1 MRLLTVSSKFPYPA
15 KDGGALAVKAFLEN
29 LVALGH
35 NIDFVAVETPKH
47 PAKEISEINNV
58 TFHTVFVDTTIKAK
72 DALVN
77 FFFSTDPYIAVRFY
91 SAGLK
96 KKINELITAKIYD
109 IVFLEGLYMAYLVDF
124 IKELC
129 KCPVVIRA
137 HNVEHRI
144 WQRKL
149 ENEKGLK
156 KFYLSSMT
164 SRLKRFEIRHL
175 SRADFLLPITLED
188 DKVFKEL
195 GINVLSYVMP
205 FGIDPTEEETPL
217 PENISI
223 AFIGSLD
230 WMPNVE
236 GLLWFVKNVWPQVY
250 EKHGTKFYIAG
261 RNASADFIAK
271 MKNVPGVEV
280 VGEVD
285 DARKFILSHGI
296 MLVPLLSGSGM
307 RVKIIE
313 AMSLKRA
320 IITTNVGIEGIEA
333 ESGKHFLSANSIK
346 EWVET
351 IDFLLLNPDKVREIA
366 SNAYDLVVNHYRND
380 IIVRKT
386 LDAIIN
392 EFKIKESD

>member
-15 KDGGALAVKAFLEN
+15 KDGGALAIKAFLEN
-29 LVALGH
+29 LAAIGH

-47 PAKEISEINNV
+47 PAKEIPAIKNIN
-58 TFHTVFVDTTIKAK
+58 FHTVFVDTTINAK
-72 DALVN
+72 DALLN
-77 FFFSTDPYIAVRFY
+77 FLFSSEPYIAVRFY
-91 SAGLK
+91 SDGLK
-96 KKINELITAKIYD
+96 KKIKELITANAYD
-109 IVFLEGLYMAYLVDF
+109 IVFLEGLYTAYLTGF

-129 KCPVVIRA
+129 NCPVIVRA

-149 ENEKGLK
+149 KNEKGLK

-164 SRLKRFEIRHL
+164 SRLKRFEIQHL
-175 SRADFLLPITLED
+175 SGADFLLPITSED
-188 DKVFKEL
+188 DKVFKEF
-195 GINVLSYVMP
+195 GINVPSYVMP
-205 FGIDPTEEETPL
+205 FGIDAVVEEPPL
-217 PENISI
+217 PDNTSM

-236 GLLWFVKNVWPQVY
+236 GLIWFVKNVWPQIY
-250 EKHGTKFYIAG
+250 EKYGAKFYIAG
-261 RNASADFIAK
+261 RNASADFVAK

-320 IITTNVGIEGIEA
+320 IVTTNVGIEGIDAEA
-333 ESGKHFLSANSIK
+333 GKHFLSANSVE
-346 EWVET
+346 EW
-351 IDFLLLNPDKVREIA
+351 IDAVDLLLSNPHKVQEIA
-366 SNAYDLVVNHYRND
+366 INAYALVKNHYRND
-380 IIVRKT
+380 IIVRKA
-386 LDAIIN
+386 LDAIKN
-392 EFKIKESD
+392 EFKIE